1 MHRNKCWIGITA
13 LALSFLALL
22 LTVLPSCLIQEKI
35 FVLEQK
41 LHDETA
47 AYSFDIQSC
56 NNGKDCTCLTE
67 AEKHAAEMKCLYR
80 RLRIYKLAMMLVA
93 CAAIGTAAWSWRK
106 ERVKEFCLFSIASSS
121 VALSWQHVGAALAV
135 SIALFVFT
143 VLTVKLN

>member
-13 LALSFLALL
+13 LVLSFLSLL
-22 LTVLPSCLIQEKI
+22 LTVFPSCLIQQRI
-35 FVLEQK
+35 FVLERK
-41 LHDETA
+41 LYDETA

-56 NNGKDCTCLTE
+56 DNGKGYTCLTE
-67 AEKHAAEMKCLYR
+67 AEKYAAEIKCLYR
-80 RLRIYKLAMMLVA
+80 RLRICNLAMILFA
-93 CAAIGTAAWSWRK
+93 CAAIGTAAWSSRK

-121 VALSWQHVGAALAV
+121 VALSWQYVGAVFAV